1 MTASSPLSIL
11 LVEDNPGDAR
21 LLELLLQEGALDH
34 ELIRADRLEQG
45 LARLQANPVDVILLD
60 LSLPDAQG
68 IDTVRRM
75 LGFAGD
81 SPIVVLT
88 GLNDERVAVEAVQA
102 GAQDYLVKGQVGS
115 TLLVRSVRYAIER
128 KRLERERARLLASEQ
143 AARATA
149 EAAVRA
155 RDEVLRVVSHDLGNS
170 LSAVTV
176 QAVLIERTPRD
187 RLDDAALHKRTSAI
201 RNLVAGMQKLR
212 QDLLDVASIEAGR
225 LSIEAVPIDPAS
237 AMEEV
242 LEVHRDGAE
251 HRGIELGI
259 EVDPALPRVLADRA
273 RLMQVLD
280 NLLGNALKFTPSD
293 GSVSVRCA
301 RCDGCV
307 RFTVRDSGQ
316 GIAAADLP
324 HIFDRFWKSG
334 RGNRAGA
341 GLGLAI
347 AGGIVEAHAGRMW
360 AESEEGVGSAFHF
373 ELPIAREDRS
383 GNA

>member
-1 MTASSPLSIL
+1 MTASLPLSIL

-34 ELIRADRLEQG
+34 VMIRADRLEQG
-45 LARLQANPVDVILLD
+45 LARLEASPVDVILLD

-68 IDTVRRM
+68 MDTVRRM
-75 LGFAGD
+75 LGSAGD
-81 SPIVVLT
+81 APIVVLT

-102 GAQDYLVKGQVGS
+102 GAQDYLVKGQVES

-128 KRLERERARLLASEQ
+128 KRLEQERSRLLASER

-176 QAVLIERTPRD
+176 QAVLIERTPRE
-187 RLDDAALHKRTSAI
+187 RLDDAALHKRTSSI

-225 LSIEAVPIDPAS
+225 LSIEAVPIDPS
-237 AMEEV
+237 STMEEV

-251 HRGIELGI
+251 ERGIDLRI
-259 EVDPALPRVLADRA
+259 DVDPALPRVLADRA

-280 NLLGNALKFTPSD
+280 NLLGNALKFTPPD
-293 GSVSVRCA
+293 GTVSVRCA
-301 RCDGCV
+301 RCDRCV

-347 AGGIVEAHAGRMW
+347 ANGIVEAHTGRMW

-373 ELPIAREDRS
+373 ELPIAREERS
-383 GNA
+383 GNT